1 MEEAL
6 SVCVQGVQLPGI
18 AGAAL
23 GNAAFSS
30 EQVGQVA
37 AQLEQYGHGEITH
50 SAEVELYLQ
59 ISNTD
64 VLSAIEATKFRVK
77 VDASGDD
84 LQAAASAE
92 KDWAMAWERG
102 IGPIKQAALQGMRRD
117 VWNMDDTLAEDSYTF
132 QAAMVLLASE
142 LIGPYVGRIATFL
155 NYPLGLVQAIAA
167 RLCEG
172 KIWEADE
179 VRCESWFDPGK
190 GAVAFLLDLM
200 VAEGRLIRQWSEEK
214 NDYAYREPD
223 IPAGPDLAV

>member
-1 MEEAL
+1 MDSDRLRTVMEEAL

-102 IGPIKQAALQGMRRD
+102 IGP
-117 VWNMDDTLAEDSYTF
+117 TT
-132 QAAMVLLASE
+132 
-142 LIGPYVGRIATFL
+142 
-155 NYPLGLVQAIAA
+155 
-167 RLCEG
+167 
-172 KIWEADE
+172 
-179 VRCESWFDPGK
+179 
-190 GAVAFLLDLM
+190 
-200 VAEGRLIRQWSEEK
+200 
-214 NDYAYREPD
+214 REPF
-223 IPAGPDLAV
+223 ASDLAIISEVYGCQVDEFFAVEPSADGQLRSH